1 MLAANEAVARATK
14 ERHLVSLYRV
24 HDKPDEDKLSE
35 LRDQLAV
42 FHVKTGDLTKRSEVV
57 SLLASLRSH
66 PQGYTLRTQLLRSL
80 KKAAYRAS
88 PDGHYGLNKRDYTH
102 FTSPIRRYS
111 DLAVHRVFESLL
123 PRTAGGAGAPT
134 RPAYS
139 AGQMESLGEHLSLTE
154 TNSQEAE
161 RESQKIKLAEF
172 FEREL
177 LKKEKTVFK
186 AIITDVREQGLF
198 IELTESMTFGFVSLN
213 AFTDDSYSA
222 TPDGAS
228 LIGRRHKRRLTL
240 GGKLEVVVSAVD
252 RFKRQIDFK
261 PV

>member
-1 MLAANEAVARATK
+1 
-14 ERHLVSLYRV
+14 
-24 HDKPDEDKLSE
+24 
-35 LRDQLAV
+35 
-42 FHVKTGDLTKRSEVV
+42 
-57 SLLASLRSH
+57 
-66 PQGYTLRTQLLRSL
+66 
-80 KKAAYRAS
+80 
-88 PDGHYGLNKRDYTH
+88 
-102 FTSPIRRYS
+102 
-111 DLAVHRVFESLL
+111 
-123 PRTAGGAGAPT
+123 
-134 RPAYS
+134 
-139 AGQMESLGEHLSLTE
+139 MESLGEHLSLTE

-177 LKKEKTVFK
+177 LKKDKTIFK
-186 AIITDVREQGLF
+186 AIITDVRGQGLF

-213 AFTDDSYSA
+213 AFTDDTYA
-222 TPDGAS
+222 VTPDGAS